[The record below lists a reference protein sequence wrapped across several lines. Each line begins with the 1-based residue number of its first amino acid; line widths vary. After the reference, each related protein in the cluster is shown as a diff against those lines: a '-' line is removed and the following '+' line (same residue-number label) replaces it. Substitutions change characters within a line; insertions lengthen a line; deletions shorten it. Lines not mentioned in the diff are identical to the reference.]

1 MSETWKKLTFFGD
14 IYEISTKGNIRNRL
28 TNRVLKNKVKKNG
41 YVEICLYHNGLS
53 KYFLVH
59 RLVALTFLDNPEGK
73 KQVNHLN
80 NNPADNR
87 VENLAWCTPSENNLW
102 GYKHGRMKPVTHRF
116 GVKTGTSSQFRNVL
130 FDKARGYWIARVENT
145 VNGKSTTYRKS
156 FSIKKYGNN
165 QAELAAAYAVNEI
178 LDSLNDIL
186 RPRNPVTVNEKDG
199 KLIYE
204 RTSTT

>member
-1 MSETWKKLTFFGD
+1 MSETWKKLTCFGD
-14 IYEISTKGNIRNRL
+14 IYEISTKGNIRN
-28 TNRVLKNKVKKNG
+28 TTTGRVLKNKVKKNG
-41 YVEICLYHNGLS
+41 YVEICLYHNGLC
-53 KYFLVH
+53 KHLLVH
-59 RLVALTFLDNPEGK
+59 RLVALTFLENPEGK

-130 FDKARGYWIARVENT
+130 FSKVRGYWIARVENT

-186 RPRNPVTVNEKDG
+186 RPRNPVTVNEKGG